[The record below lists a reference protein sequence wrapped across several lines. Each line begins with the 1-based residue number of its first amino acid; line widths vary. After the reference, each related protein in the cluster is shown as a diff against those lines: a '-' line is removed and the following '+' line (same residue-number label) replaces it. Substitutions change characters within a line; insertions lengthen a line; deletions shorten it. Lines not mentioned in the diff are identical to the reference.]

1 MKRNFS
7 AVVTDLDGQAVKA
20 GPTVDG
26 ILRAVNTVWADI
38 PADVQTKL
46 AEAIEKEAGK
56 DLTLASVCTS
66 ALMAAY
72 EDDKS
77 LSDDERVARMELARR
92 IHKGGV
98 VDIEPKDRDR
108 IKPLI
113 KKRFGGI
120 LIPVVSCELLEQDA
134 D

>member
-26 ILRAVNTVWADI
+26 VLRAVNTVWADI

-56 DLTLASVCTS
+56 DLTLSSVCTS
-66 ALMAAY
+66 ALMGVY
-72 EDDKS
+72 DDDKNI
-77 LSDDERVARMELARR
+77 SDDERVARMELARR